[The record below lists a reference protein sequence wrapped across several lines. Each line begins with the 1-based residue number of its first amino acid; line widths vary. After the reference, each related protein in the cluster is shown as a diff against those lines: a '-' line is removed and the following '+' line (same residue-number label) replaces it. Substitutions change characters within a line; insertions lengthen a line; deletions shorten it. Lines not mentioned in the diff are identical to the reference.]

1 MPGEAMI
8 FFCATWGNMIILRV
22 YLSVHLRSKRVD
34 QVYRSLPGVSWGRVR
49 NIVRKDLYMKYKWSF
64 KLAVA
69 VDYFLHFVGA
79 TAFLIAVLTLLVG
92 RLDFWIGAACTIP
105 GVVIVELLD
114 NYILREGDKQML
126 AMADKAL
133 KEREDPNCEE
143 ESK

>member
-1 MPGEAMI
+1 
-8 FFCATWGNMIILRV
+8 
-22 YLSVHLRSKRVD
+22 
-34 QVYRSLPGVSWGRVR
+34 
-49 NIVRKDLYMKYKWSF
+49 MKYKWSF